1 MNEKIFDEVERLRF
15 YDPDLYVWFEE
26 RAAIMQFDA
35 GLTKEEAER
44 ERWMASAKALCVIA
58 RNSMADFRRSCGC
71 RFFSTKLF
79 SSLSS
84 SLSLSGL
91 LFSSKV

>member
-1 MNEKIFDEVERLRF
+1 VLPNHAKEVCFIKSDRDVLRTHVLSCASMNDKIFDEVERLRF

-44 ERWMASAKALCVIA
+44 EALHLARQKKASERTL
-58 RNSMADFRRSCGC
+58 RREA
-71 RFFSTKLF
+71 
-79 SSLSS
+79 
-84 SLSLSGL
+84 
-91 LFSSKV
+91 